1 LVAIEKIGMRA
12 LTGEEACNGLADSGG
27 GAADQRNP
35 ILQHGNMITRL
46 HAVGKI
52 YRDRSAVGAG

>member
-1 LVAIEKIGMRA
+1 MRA
-12 LTGEEACNGLADSGG
+12 LTGKEARNGLADSGG

-46 HAVGKI
+46 RAVGKI
-52 YRDRSAVGAG
+52 YRIGRLSGPGECYRNV